1 MSRSSNETSVWGG
14 SWPGLW
20 DSGLMVRNA
29 LPQLRVAAREKR
41 HLLQIESKK
50 AKPQSAEGEG
60 QNNVQPSR
68 HGPRS
73 EFRARHPEQVHETHE
88 DEPHGDLREDFRV
101 ALQILRKE
109 QEKRHEEMEHQHDH
123 GDDTPA
129 AVQPSALEPA
139 FSRLLPPPHNQ

>member
-1 MSRSSNETSVWGG
+1 MVPALMSRSSNETSVWRGC
-14 SWPGLW
+14 WPVLW
-20 DSGLMVRNA
+20 DSVLMVLNGLRKF
-29 LPQLRVAAREKR
+29 RVAEREKR

-73 EFRARHPEQVHETHE
+73 EFRPRHPEKVHEKHE
-88 DEPHGDLREDFRV
+88 EEPHGDLREDFRV

-109 QEKRHEEMEHQHDH
+109 QQKSHERMRHQH
-123 GDDTPA
+123 
-129 AVQPSALEPA
+129 
-139 FSRLLPPPHNQ
+139 